1 MNSSI
6 PNPADL
12 LSDKDATQYL
22 GLADG
27 TLAVWRCNGR
37 YQIPFIKIGTKV
49 RYRREQLDEWL
60 ESRTQKAT
68 V

>member
-1 MNSSI
+1 MNAVV
-6 PNPADL
+6 PNPTDL
-12 LSDKDATQYL
+12 LSDKDAAQYL
-22 GLADG
+22 GLAEG

-49 RYRREQLDEWL
+49 RYRRAQLDAWL

-68 V
+68 L

>member
-1 MNSSI
+1 MNAVISNS
-6 PNPADL
+6 ADL
-12 LSDKDATQYL
+12 LSDKEATEYL

-49 RYRREQLDEWL
+49 RYRRAQLDAWL